1 MKKGLRM
8 LKAASVALV
17 VAALMLTVS
26 MSEVRAEEKPNYKGM
41 VDEIGG
47 ILNDSLN
54 LYKKGKTEDAKLKAQ
69 SAYLEVFENL
79 EGPIRINVSAK
90 KNYELEQEFILIRKM
105 IVDKEPAEAIEKKI
119 AVFMG
124 DLRSTTAKLK
134 GGFELVAEGSDD
146 AAAQQGTQGTQGK
159 GGADSVEP
167 VWQQSFD
174 NIQATLGKALEAYRK
189 GDAKSAA
196 DLVIQAQYDD
206 YKNSLF
212 ETAVRRH
219 KSLKKDYENNAGFT
233 GIASMIQSGAAPEK
247 VQTQMNALV
256 SGLSDD
262 LSGLPLVDG
271 ASAEKVAAQSP
282 SEAGDKDWGK
292 VNAGIFSEIEK
303 AIDLYQNGDA
313 QGAVQLVQNVY
324 FDIFEA
330 SGMEGKI
337 GARDANFKAKM
348 EGHINMIISQM
359 KAGVPVETVQGN
371 FAALKVDFQKAAEML
386 GGGTDSPMALFLYSL
401 MIILREGIE
410 AILIITAIIAYL
422 VKSGNRDKL
431 KVIYNGCIAAL
442 VLSLLTALLVKW
454 VFKISAASQ
463 EALEG
468 GTMLLASLVL
478 FSVSYW
484 LISKAES
491 QKWAS
496 YIKEKVGDSLSSR
509 SLKTLWF
516 AAFLAVYREGA
527 ETVLFYQ
534 ALASGASAS
543 GLTAVAGGFVA
554 GSVLLVAIYLGM
566 RYGALK
572 LPIRPFFLCTG
583 VLLYYMAFVFV
594 GNGMMELIEAKM
606 VQSTL
611 VSWVPSVGFMG
622 VHPYLQTLVPQ
633 LLMVLSA
640 LVALVVMAKQRVVLA
655 AQKAEG

>member
-1 MKKGLRM
+1 MKRCLGIVR
-8 LKAASVALV
+8 AAGVALV
-17 VAALMLTVS
+17 LFALLATVVVS
-26 MSEVRAEEKPNYKGM
+26 SVSAEEKLNYKGM
-41 VDEIGG
+41 VDEIGA
-47 ILNDSLN
+47 ILNESLD
-54 LYKKGKTEDAKLKAQ
+54 LYKKGKGQEAKLRAQ
-69 SAYLEVFENL
+69 AAYLEVFENL
-79 EGPIRINVSAK
+79 EGPIRINISAK
-90 KNYELEQEFILIRKM
+90 KNYELEQEFVLIRKM
-105 IVDKEPAEAIEKKI
+105 IVEKQPAEAIEKKI
-119 AVFMG
+119 AAFMA
-124 DLRSTTAKLK
+124 DLKSTTAKLE
-134 GGFELVAEGSDD
+134 GGYELVAEASDD
-146 AAAQQGTQGTQGK
+146 AGAQQDAQGA
-159 GGADSVEP
+159 GGAGAVEP
-167 VWQQSFD
+167 VWQQSFN
-174 NIQATLGKALEAYRK
+174 NIEANLAKAMEAYRK
-189 GDAKSAA
+189 GDAKGAA
-196 DLVIQAQYDD
+196 DLVIQTQYDD

-233 GIASMIQSGAAPEK
+233 GIASQIQAGAAPEK
-247 VQTQMNALV
+247 VALQV
-256 SGLSDD
+256 GALITGLSED
-262 LSGLPLVDG
+262 LPGLPLVDG
-271 ASAEKVAAQSP
+271 ASAEKGAAPAPSQS
-282 SEAGDKDWGK
+282 GDQDWAK
-292 VNAGIFSEIEK
+292 VNGNIFAEIEK
-303 AIDLYQNGDA
+303 AIELYRKGDA
-313 QGAVQLVQNVY
+313 QGAVELVQNVY

-337 GARDANFKAKM
+337 GARDANVKAKL

-371 FAALKVDFQKAAEML
+371 FAALKADFQKAAEML
-386 GGGTDSPMALFLYSL
+386 GEGTDSPMALFLYSL

-422 VKSGNRDKL
+422 VKTDNRDKL

-442 VLSLLTALLVKW
+442 VLSVITALLVKW

-468 GTMLLASLVL
+468 STMLLASLVL

-491 QKWAS
+491 QKWVS
-496 YIKEKVGDSLSSR
+496 YIRDKVGDSLSSR

-606 VQSTL
+606 FQSTL
-611 VSWVPSVGFMG
+611 VSWMPTIGFMG
-622 VHPYLQTLVPQ
+622 IYPYLQTLVPQ
-633 LLMVLSA
+633 LLIILAA
-640 LVALVVMAKQRVVLA
+640 LAALMVMARQRAVPA
-655 AQKAEG
+655 ARSAEG